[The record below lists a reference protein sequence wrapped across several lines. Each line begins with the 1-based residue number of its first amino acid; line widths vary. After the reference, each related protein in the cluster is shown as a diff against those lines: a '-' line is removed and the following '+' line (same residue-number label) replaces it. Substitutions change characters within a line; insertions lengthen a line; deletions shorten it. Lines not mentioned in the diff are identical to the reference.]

1 MPPLTMGG
9 ATPKF
14 LGGPNLWSTDMDMGP
29 MFHMMCPFTSN
40 CTKI

>member
-1 MPPLTMGG
+1 
-9 ATPKF
+9 
-14 LGGPNLWSTDMDMGP
+14 MDMGP